1 MTYSRPGIGR
11 VNVGAGGSGGNSP
24 TVKVADAVRRTSDA
38 PYRDNRSPTQAG
50 RNVDVKY
57 QGINALLEFATS
69 AETRKFVADQIDRQ
83 AKKEAGEVIDAY
95 PGIDTTSQ
103 NNPAADAAYNALSP
117 RAKDFVIQARAAN
130 SVSTYGKALE
140 AQLAKETILT
150 SVGSTPEQRAEAT
163 ARATAAAR
171 EASGLTSLPPYQLVV
186 NADKLA
192 QIDGSFKGQAYQ
204 ARIVK
209 EADLAQ
215 VGLIQGAASGL
226 SEGFAKLEEA
236 GATDQAGDRPLTDGW
251 RATVQATVDAASNN
265 FGPQG
270 QARILA
276 GGIGEAFNRITDPQE
291 KLEFLQR
298 TRALTATPMFGADG
312 KTDIFSIPLGDSGK
326 SIKDVLTT
334 MIPDAEEE
342 ADNAL
347 LGKTY
352 LRMEELRAN
361 GDAEGARALGLQS
374 LGLLNDMSKI
384 PAFIK
389 NIESL
394 TQRVTPD
401 MQINDR
407 GMFDREL
414 DGQTATSL
422 VKEMIAAPVGTYS
435 PQAINQMFGLAR
447 QEQNGERTNNPYKQS
462 HAEFNSARREQSEE
476 FDIGFANYLKYTG
489 EGDKGSYALSASG
502 KKELTLAGKRNQAN
516 FFAETR
522 QRYFEL
528 RQEGLAKG
536 DWDPAKGIQQAI
548 QETVATKKEAATGA
562 GGQPSSPLQAY
573 SGFYSSSSKALY
585 QTASAGNGRISAES
599 IPSSAIAPSTLKA
612 WQQVN
617 PNKSFDSL
625 TGRQKLNLLAE
636 SIMTFKKFDSATG
649 QYVPFTKKE
658 AQKKAVEMVEAAEKR
673 AAESPAPARAGVPET
688 VPVKPDESGQGQ
700 YVSPAQKAATE
711 LLEKAVDYVQK
722 DAERE
727 TGIPA
732 YEGVKR
738 WFNNG
743 GLGPQAMSY
752 VDGFLN
758 MTLGA
763 APANAGDL
771 AYGTPEGLQ
780 ALRQSWHYGQQ
791 GLNTAPLPQVAVN
804 TPVRYAPV
812 AINSDK
818 HELFVMV
825 GVAEGTRTAS
835 GGYTKAYYG
844 HSDPGDGNWNRGTVS
859 GGRGTN
865 ASPQMVD
872 RRWMGTLTNVQQRM
886 RGPLIASG
894 LEPGTAGFNRV
905 MFNLIDLTVQSP
917 AAAQDF
923 AGKLSEMKAKGW
935 TVEAIAK
942 ARADSYI
949 NPRTGRLDA
958 PGFGNNYQ
966 RLFKDQR
973 SRAGVYDYRRRI

>member
-1 MTYSRPGIGR
+1 VTYSRPGTGR
-11 VNVGAGGSGGNSP
+11 VNVGSGGSGGNIPQVRLSEP
-24 TVKVADAVRRTSDA
+24 VRRTPDA
-38 PYRDNRSPTQAG
+38 PFRDNRSPAQAAK
-50 RNVDVKY
+50 NSDLKY
-57 QGINALLEFATS
+57 EGINALLDFAGSEVTQ
-69 AETRKFVADQIDRQ
+69 KFVTDEMDRR
-83 AKKEAGEVIDAY
+83 ARKEASGVIDAY
-95 PGIDTTSQ
+95 PGIATTSQ
-103 NNPAADAAYNALSP
+103 NDPAADAAYNALSP
-117 RAKDFVIQARAAN
+117 RAKDFVIKARAAN
-130 SVSTYGKALE
+130 AVASYGPALE

-150 SVGSTPEQRAEAT
+150 APGSTPEQRAEAT
-163 ARATAAAR
+163 ARAATAAR
-171 EASGLTSLPPYQLVV
+171 DASGLSSLPSYQLVQ
-186 NADKLA
+186 NADRLA

-204 ARIVK
+204 ARIAK

-215 VGLIQGAASGL
+215 VGLIQGAAAGL
-226 SEGFAKLEEA
+226 SEGFKGLEKV
-236 GATDQAGDRPLTDGW
+236 GATDQAGDQPLTAGW

-291 KLEFLQR
+291 KLEFLKR
-298 TRALTATPMFGADG
+298 TQALTATPMFGADG
-312 KTDIFSIPLGDSGK
+312 KTDIFSIPLGNSGK
-326 SIKDVLTT
+326 SIKDVLTA
-334 MIPDAEEE
+334 MIPNAEAE

-347 LGKTY
+347 LGKTF
-352 LRMEELRAN
+352 LQMEELRAS

-384 PAFIK
+384 PSFIRD
-389 NIESL
+389 IESL

-414 DGQTATSL
+414 DGQSASSL

-447 QEQNGERTNNPYKQS
+447 QEASGQRTNNPYKQS

-476 FDIGFANYLKYTG
+476 FDIGFANYLEFTK
-489 EGDKGSYALSASG
+489 EGDDSIIVNG
-502 KKELTLAGKRNQAN
+502 KRELTLAGKRNKAN
-516 FFAETR
+516 FFAEAR

-528 RQEGLAKG
+528 REEGLAKG

-548 QETVATKKEAATGA
+548 KETVAAKKEAATGA
-562 GGQPSSPLQAY
+562 GGRPSTPLQAY
-573 SGFYSSSSKALY
+573 TSFYNTSSKALY
-585 QTASAGNGRISAES
+585 QAASAGNGRIANED
-599 IPSSAIAPSTLKA
+599 IPAAAIAPATLKS
-612 WQQVN
+612 WQQDN
-617 PNKSFDSL
+617 PGKSFDSL

-636 SIMTFKKFDSATG
+636 SIMKFKKFDSASG
-649 QYVPFTKKE
+649 QYVGFTKKE
-658 AQKKAVEMVEAAEKR
+658 AKKKAVEMVEAVEKR
-673 AAESPAPARAGVPET
+673 AAESPAPTRARVPET
-688 VPVKPDESGQGQ
+688 VPVKPDEGEQRQ
-700 YVSPAQKAATE
+700 RISPAQKAATE
-711 LLEKAVDYVQK
+711 LLEKSVDYIKK

-804 TPVRYAPV
+804 TPVRYAPI

-917 AAAQDF
+917 AAARDF